1 MAAAKKTT
9 PLGRHEVPGETDGP
23 QAALNCAEKGLGF
36 DALRNWIA
44 RDPQGVARLF
54 CHDGRSALRFCM
66 DKLLAIQVA
75 NLAPFSSLDGL
86 DGVDLEPLFR
96 SAMRNFYIAGMLNG
110 LGGSSMAK
118 ESAPKRAGDLRA
130 IAELMAALGQEAIAI
145 NLLMRALREEKR
157 QPNED
162 ALVCALWNI
171 LPEKNRR
178 EVWQRRTPADLPNAH
193 ACQERD
199 ALAASLNMGSTDSSA
214 KRPPRSL

>member
-1 MAAAKKTT
+1 MEEAQKRTA
-9 PLGRHEVPGETDGP
+9 LGQHKVPGEEDGP
-23 QAALNCAEKGLGF
+23 QAALNRAEKGLGN

-44 RDPQGVARLF
+44 RDPQSVARLF
-54 CHDGRSALRFCM
+54 CHDGRSALRFCI
-66 DKLLAIQVA
+66 DQLFAIQVA
-75 NLAPFSSLDGL
+75 SLASFSSLDGL

-96 SAMRNFYIAGMLNG
+96 SAMRNFYISGMLNG
-110 LGGSSMAK
+110 AGGSSMPK
-118 ESAPKRAGDLRA
+118 ESTPKRAGDLRA

-162 ALVCALWNI
+162 ALVCALWDI

-178 EVWQRRTPADLPNAH
+178 EIWQRRTPADLPNTH

-199 ALAASLNMGSTDSSA
+199 ALATSLNIGSTDSSA